1 MVRLIPRDERFF
13 DHFERQAGYLVDA
26 SRRLHALVHAFIDPT
41 TKAQAIKDIEHL
53 GDQVT
58 REIMTLLN
66 QTLVTPIDREDI
78 HALASRLDD
87 VLDAID
93 AVAADLVV
101 YRVGEPTPECRAF
114 ADVIVDAVAD
124 TERAIKCLRRLDP
137 GFHAVAVAVST
148 LENRA
153 DQLLRESLAALFD
166 QAPNAIDVLKWKDI
180 YETMEAVTD
189 RCEDVANVVEAILLK
204 LA

>member
-1 MVRLIPRDERFF
+1 MVRFIPRDDRFF
-13 DHFERQAGYLVDA
+13 DHFERQAGYLVDG
-26 SRRLHALVHAFIDPT
+26 SRRLRDLVHVFSDQAA
-41 TKAQAIKDIEHL
+41 KAQAIKNLEHL

-58 REIMTLLN
+58 REIMMLLN
-66 QTLVTPIDREDI
+66 QTFVTPVDREDI

-101 YRVGEPTPECRAF
+101 YRVGEPTAECRVF
-114 ADVIVDAVAD
+114 ADVIVDAVAE
-124 TERAIKCLRRLDP
+124 TERAIKCLRRFDP
-137 GFHAVAVAVST
+137 GFHAIAVAVNT

-153 DQLLRESLAALFD
+153 DALLRQSLATLFYE
-166 QAPNAIDVLKWKDI
+166 APDAIHVLKWKDI

-204 LA
+204 MT

>member
-1 MVRLIPRDERFF
+1 MVRFIPREERFF
-13 DHFERQAGYLVDA
+13 DCFERQAAYLVDA
-26 SRRLHALVHAFIDPT
+26 SRRLHDLVYVFSDQAA
-41 TKAQAIKDIEHL
+41 KAQAIKDLEHL

-58 REIMTLLN
+58 REMMTLLN
-66 QTLVTPIDREDI
+66 QTFVTPIDREDI

-101 YRVGEPTPECRAF
+101 YRVGEPTSECRAF

-137 GFHAVAVAVST
+137 GFHAIAVAVNT
-148 LENRA
+148 LENRS
-153 DQLLRESLAALFD
+153 DQLLRQSLAALFD
-166 QAPNAIDVLKWKDI
+166 TAPDAIHVLKWKDI

-204 LA
+204 MT